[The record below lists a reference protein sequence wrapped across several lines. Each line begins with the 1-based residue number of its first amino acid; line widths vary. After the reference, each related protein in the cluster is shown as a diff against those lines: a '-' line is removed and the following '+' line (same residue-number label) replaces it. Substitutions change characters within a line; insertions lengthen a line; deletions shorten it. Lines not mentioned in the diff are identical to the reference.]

1 MKKILLFA
9 LLSVS
14 VMSCKKADELQEAF
28 TPKSGYDIQI
38 EYKDSYGY
46 LNDKNV
52 GGQGHGVYM
61 VHVSD
66 LSGVHFIRV
75 AGDYTNITITRDG
88 RYVTKVGNT
97 NYLKF
102 K

>member
-1 MKKILLFA
+1 
-9 LLSVS
+9 
-14 VMSCKKADELQEAF
+14 MSCKKAEDLLSPVTQQ
-28 TPKSGYDIQI
+28 SGYDIQI

-61 VHVSD
+61 VHVNY

-88 RYVTKVGNT
+88 RYVTRVGNT

>member
-14 VMSCKKADELQEAF
+14 VMSCKKAEELQESF
-28 TPKSGYDIQI
+28 TPTQGYDIQI

-61 VHVSD
+61 AHVSD
-66 LSGVHFIRV
+66 LSGIHFIRV